1 MSKSTLTLLF
11 LILQFSVIAQ
21 TLEEFQKLYKTEKDP
36 EQKAYYA
43 LVLSFEKQPT
53 PNQEYEN
60 LILRVAKKSHKIRTV
75 LKTRKIS
82 QAIVANYE
90 IPEFKEIVSIKKELK
105 EYGYTDLYDN
115 LCICEAYIL
124 GANKNFSKASIQYD
138 QLYKKI
144 KKSFLKRK
152 SELLPAKNY
161 NLLTMSISFHY
172 FSVGETDK
180 AVEYLNDLIQYTDVE
195 KNANEYAS
203 ILNNTGTAFLTSK
216 KYDKALSYYKKADV
230 IYRKEKNLAELDWN
244 TFCIA
249 LTKHRSGKSEEAIDL
264 LENLIVK
271 TTPDGPEYEYVEWE
285 LVEMLRAEILV
296 YKNEISK
303 SGEILN
309 RILTKNREGVLNNQ
323 DWTKLYKLLYLQNK
337 KSGNI
342 SKALYFHEKW
352 AAQQEKYNKLQ
363 KEDNINLQLRFLE
376 LEKSRIQDKY
386 EKRAAKREE
395 EIHYQ
400 NEIKLFILLAV
411 VILVIFYFLVRSIK
425 VNNRLKKLNRINEL
439 NVNKIISSLSEKEV
453 MIKEIHHRVKNNF
466 QIISSLLN
474 IQANAIDDPKYAE
487 PLIEAKNR
495 VHSMSLIHQK
505 MYSLNNN
512 YVSID
517 FNIYIEELLDSL
529 LTSFGRQ
536 DLKLEKEIHI
546 DKLKISLEKAIP
558 IGLFCNEAFT
568 NSYKYAVNEKNE
580 LKMEIS
586 IRKQED
592 NFVLLRIKDSGPG
605 FTEKFDKNKS
615 IGHQLKLIL
624 SEQLDA
630 VLTEYNDNGAVV
642 ELKFKV

>member
-1 MSKSTLTLLF
+1 MNQLR
-11 LILQFSVIAQ
+11 LIIVCVFFNLVCQAQ
-21 TLEEFQKLYKTEKDP
+21 TYDGFLKLYKKEKDP

-43 LVLSFEKQPT
+43 IVLSYEKQPKV
-53 PNQEYEN
+53 NEEREKF
-60 LILRVAKKSHKIRTV
+60 ILRIAKKSYKVRLL

-82 QAIVANYE
+82 QAIVSNYE
-90 IPEFKEIVSIKKELK
+90 VPEYKEIDAIKKKLK
-105 EYGYTDLYDN
+105 EYGYDDLYDN
-115 LCICEAYIL
+115 MSICDAYIL
-124 GANKNFSKASIQYD
+124 GANKDFSKASIQYD
-138 QLYKKI
+138 HLYKKI
-144 KKSFLKRK
+144 KKSYLTRKKEFL
-152 SELLPAKNY
+152 PGQNY
-161 NLLTMSISFHY
+161 NLLTMSIAFHY
-172 FSVGETDK
+172 FSVGETEK
-180 AVEYLNDLIQYTDVE
+180 AVEYLNDLIRYTDVE
-195 KNANEYAS
+195 KDANEYAS

-216 KYDKALSYYKKADV
+216 KYDKALSYYEKAERIYKKENN
-230 IYRKEKNLAELDWN
+230 IQELDWN
-244 TFCIA
+244 TFCTA
-249 LTKHRSGKSEEAIDL
+249 LTKHRSQKSDEAL
-264 LENLIVK
+264 QLIQK
-271 TTPDGPEYEYVEWE
+271 IQFKNTPNGPVYDYVEWE
-285 LVEMLRAEILV
+285 LVEMLKAEILMN
-296 YKNEISK
+296 KNQFSQSEQ
-303 SGEILN
+303 ILN
-309 RILTKNREGVLNNQ
+309 RILNDNREGVLNNQ
-323 DWTKLYKLLYLQNK
+323 DWTKLYKLLYLENK

-342 SKALYFHEKW
+342 NKALYFHEKW
-352 AAQQEKYNKLQ
+352 AEQQEKYNKLQ

-376 LEKSRIQDKY
+376 LEKSRIRDKY
-386 EKRAAKREE
+386 EKKAFKREKE
-395 EIHYQ
+395 LHYQ
-400 NEIKLFILLAV
+400 NEIKLFVLLGL
-411 VILVIFYFLVRSIK
+411 VIIVIFYFLVRSIK
-425 VNNRLKKLNRINEL
+425 VNKRLKKLNRINEL

-529 LTSFGRQ
+529 LMSYGRH

-546 DKLKISLEKAIP
+546 DKLKISLEKAVP

-568 NSYKYAVNEKNE
+568 NSYKYAVNDKNE

-586 IRKQED
+586 IRKQE
-592 NFVLLRIKDSGPG
+592 NNYVLLRIKDSGPG
-605 FTEKFDKNKS
+605 FTENFDKNKS
-615 IGHQLKLIL
+615 IGHQLKHIL